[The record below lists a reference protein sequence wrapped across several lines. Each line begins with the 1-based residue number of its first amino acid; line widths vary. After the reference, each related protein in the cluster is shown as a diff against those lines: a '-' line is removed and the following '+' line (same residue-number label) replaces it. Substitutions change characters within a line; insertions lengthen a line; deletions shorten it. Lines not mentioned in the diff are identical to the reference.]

1 MQLLERETPLASL
14 LEYAGEARR
23 GEGRLVL
30 VAGEAGVGKS
40 ALVEQLQRDVPD
52 ARWSWG
58 ACDGLFTP
66 RPLGPLFDIAAE
78 TGGELL
84 ELCRTQ
90 ATREELFD
98 ALLRQLLEPGLD
110 VVVIEDVHW
119 ADEATID
126 LLRFLGRRVRHATA
140 LLIVTYRDDGLTA
153 TDPLRLALGEL
164 ATQRSARR
172 AGLAPLSADAAKVI
186 AGGTRLEA
194 AEVHRPTG
202 ENPIYLP
209 EGLPPGARPGP
220 PRAR

>member
-84 ELCRTQ
+84 ELCRTP

-98 ALLRQLLEPGLD
+98 ALLRRLLEPELD
-110 VVVIEDVHW
+110 VVVVEDVHW

-126 LLRFLGRRVRHATA
+126 LLRFLGRRLRHAAA
-140 LLIVTYRDDGLTA
+140 LLIVTYRDDVLTA

-164 ATQRSARR
+164 ATQRSTRR
-172 AGLAPLSADAAKVI
+172 VGLAPLSAEAVPVL
-186 AGGTRLEA
+186 AGGTGLEA
-194 AEVHRPTG
+194 DEMHRLTG
-202 ENPIYLP
+202 GKPFYITQVV
-209 EGLPPGARPGP
+209 
-220 PRAR
+220 RARAKHRQP